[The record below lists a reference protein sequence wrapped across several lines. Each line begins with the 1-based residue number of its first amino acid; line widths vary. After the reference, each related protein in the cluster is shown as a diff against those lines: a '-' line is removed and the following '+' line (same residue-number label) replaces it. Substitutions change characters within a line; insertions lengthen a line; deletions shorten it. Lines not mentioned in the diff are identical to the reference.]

1 MAKLALLAVLASL
14 FGTVSCDFNFS
25 SVYVGYGYRPPT
37 PRLPRPRYPLP
48 LPLSSRPPSPTRGL
62 KVGYYAG
69 RCPSAEHV
77 VKDAVR
83 KATAGVQAG
92 LVRLFFHDCFVEVRT
107 YTLNQCC
114 PSGYW

>member
-1 MAKLALLAVLASL
+1 MAKLAVLAVLASL
-14 FGTVSCDFNFS
+14 FGAVSCDFS

-48 LPLSSRPPSPTRGL
+48 LPLSSHPPSRTPGL

-107 YTLNQCC
+107 CTLNQCF